1 LTNSSEV
8 VYNGWYMENVE
19 VFSKY
24 PVTNNEWLLYSSFE
38 NDVSLSRLWGSSLG
52 CEMMSVC
59 LRTDG
64 VSDVVKNEVVK
75 FNDVSDFYVRKI
87 MRGQLFMNFSASF
100 NLNKNHNVWDRYNV
114 DPWNRQFPYFVD
126 DLVSDYYNNSDN
138 KIRYGYWVVYKD
150 KVVSSKSG
158 DYRDVYKASIINNGI
173 PLMILTTTSIEGVS
187 VACLDVVVV

>member
-1 LTNSSEV
+1 
-8 VYNGWYMENVE
+8 MENVE

>member
-1 LTNSSEV
+1 
-8 VYNGWYMENVE
+8 MENVE

-24 PVTNNEWLLYSSFE
+24 VVTNNEWLLYSSFE
-38 NDVSLSRLWGSSLG
+38 NDVSLRRKWGSSLG
-52 CEMMSVC
+52 TEMMSVC
-59 LRTDG
+59 WSDGG
-64 VSDVVKNEVVK
+64 VSDVVKSEIVK
-75 FNDVSDFYVRKI
+75 LNDVSDFYVRKI
-87 MRGQLFMNFSASF
+87 MRGELFMNFSASF

-126 DLVSDYYNNSDN
+126 DLTSDYYNSSDN
-138 KIRYGYWVVYKD
+138 KIRYGYWVFYKD

-187 VACLDVVVV
+187 VACLDVVGV

>member
-1 LTNSSEV
+1 
-8 VYNGWYMENVE
+8 MENIE

-38 NDVSLSRLWGSSLG
+38 VDINLRQKWGSSLG
-52 CEMMSVC
+52 TEMMSVC
-59 LRTDG
+59 WSDGG
-64 VSDVVKNEVVK
+64 VSDVVKSEIVK
-75 FNDVSDFYVRKI
+75 LNDVSDFYVRNI
-87 MRGQLFMNFSASF
+87 MRGELFMNFSASF

-126 DLVSDYYNNSDN
+126 DLTSDYYNSSDN
-138 KIRYGYWVVYKD
+138 KIRYGYWVFYKD

-187 VACLDVVVV
+187 VACLDVVGV

>member
-1 LTNSSEV
+1 
-8 VYNGWYMENVE
+8 MENIE

-38 NDVSLSRLWGSSLG
+38 VDINLRRKWGSSLG
-52 CEMMSVC
+52 TEMMSVC
-59 LRTDG
+59 WSDGG
-64 VSDVVKNEVVK
+64 VSDEVKSEIVK
-75 FNDVSDFYVRKI
+75 LNDVSDFYMRKI
-87 MRGQLFMNFSASF
+87 MRGQLFLNFSASF

-126 DLVSDYYNNSDN
+126 DLTSDYYNSSDN
-138 KIRYGYWVVYKD
+138 KIRYGYWVFYKD

-187 VACLDVVVV
+187 VACLDVVGV

>member
-1 LTNSSEV
+1 
-8 VYNGWYMENVE
+8 MENVE
-19 VFSKY
+19 VYSKY

-38 NDVSLSRLWGSSLG
+38 KDVRMRRLWGSSLG

-59 LRTDG
+59 LDDGGSVCLDDGG
-64 VSDVVKNEVVK
+64 VSDVVKSEILK
-75 FNDVSDFYVRKI
+75 FNDVYDFYMRKI

-126 DLVSDYYNNSDN
+126 DLVSDYYNSSDN
-138 KIRYGYWVVYKD
+138 KIRYGYWAFYRD
-150 KVVSSKSG
+150 RVVSSKSG
-158 DYRDVYKASIINNGI
+158 NYRDVYKASIINNGI

-187 VACLDVVVV
+187 VACLDVVGE

>member
-1 LTNSSEV
+1 
-8 VYNGWYMENVE
+8 MENVE

-24 PVTNNEWLLYSSFE
+24 PATNNEWLLYCSL
-38 NDVSLSRLWGSSLG
+38 DVKDVNLKRLWGSSLG

-59 LRTDG
+59 LDDGGSVCLDDGG
-64 VSDVVKNEVVK
+64 VSNVVKSEILK
-75 FNDVSDFYVRKI
+75 FNDVYDFYMRKI
-87 MRGQLFMNFSASF
+87 MKGQLFMNFSASF

-126 DLVSDYYNNSDN
+126 DLVSDYYNSSDN
-138 KIRYGYWVVYKD
+138 KIRYGYWAFYRD
-150 KVVSSKSG
+150 RVVSSKSG

-187 VACLDVVVV
+187 VACLDVVGE

>member
-1 LTNSSEV
+1 
-8 VYNGWYMENVE
+8 MENVE

-24 PVTNNEWLLYSSFE
+24 PATNNEWLLYCSL
-38 NDVSLSRLWGSSLG
+38 DVKDVNLKRLWGSSLG

-59 LRTDG
+59 LDDGGSVCLDDGG
-64 VSDVVKNEVVK
+64 VSNEVKSEILK
-75 FNDVSDFYVRKI
+75 FNDVYDFYMRKI
-87 MRGQLFMNFSASF
+87 MKGGLFMNFSGSF

-126 DLVSDYYNNSDN
+126 DLVSDYYNSSDN
-138 KIRYGYWVVYKD
+138 KIRYGYWAFYRD
-150 KVVSSKSG
+150 RVVSSKSG

-187 VACLDVVVV
+187 VACLDVVGE